1 MSNYNSACMAPKSI
15 CANTDGGADNKWYR
29 VGDNWTQ
36 HEWISRFDTFLLNVS
51 LPQHDTFLGHICV
64 NSKARHISWRTPAL
78 PQQKNKKKTHNACR
92 NQSLIP
98 KVNYNLRIWYKMSNI
113 WTGYSLGIENWFD
126 WCFWCE
132 FVPWNHTNEN
142 NASHWIKEVLINMYT
157 AYNSAWGILAH
168 RWYPCGDE
176 STMPWMRHGRV
187 SKAEVMQL

>member
-1 MSNYNSACMAPKSI
+1 MIPCWRQLNSTWMDLAVWHIP
-15 CANTDGGADNKWYR
+15 
-29 VGDNWTQ
+29 V
-36 HEWISRFDTFLLNVS
+36 LNVS

-78 PQQKNKKKTHNACR
+78 PQQTNKKKTHNACR

-142 NASHWIKEVLINMYT
+142 NASHWIKEVLICTQRIIVRGEYSPT
-157 AYNSAWGILAH
+157 GDILAGMN
-168 RWYPCGDE
+168 RQCRGWGTAE
-176 STMPWMRHGRV
+176 SV
-187 SKAEVMQL
+187 KLK